1 MFIEYSESFVF
12 SGKRPVTVIDRFVS
26 FHFVQDLRDRF
37 RPFQPSIT
45 VTVIMY
51 LIFHGLY
58 TMNNYTT
65 WATFFFKLINE
76 KKILLKLISFE
87 FFWNR
92 SRSRWWTVTVTVMD
106 GWNGLERSGNET
118 KQSGTNGHGTVTFSA
133 KNERFTVIILF
144 EILLVKIKFELL
156 V

>member
-92 SRSRWWTVTVTVMD
+92 SRSR
-106 GWNGLERSGNET
+106 
-118 KQSGTNGHGTVTFSA
+118 
-133 KNERFTVIILF
+133 
-144 EILLVKIKFELL
+144 
-156 V
+156 